1 MSARNTKS
9 CFSKHTMTVSSST
22 LTTGSAA
29 GLQQCANMVTL
40 AVRFAVSVAISLDG
54 LLLVLLSTISN
65 VVFAVPLLTVV
76 LASAS
81 VIAALTIDKIHEA
94 YTTFIALSQGS
105 IPTNGFMRAMKIAQQ
120 DITTSNSGY
129 LQAMSLRPGNTPYT
143 IGTPSH
149 RQITQASPVDVRNY
163 CTDRLALFAVQQ
175 NSSSNSSA
183 AKITTTKSDSC
194 NCPVDTSIRT
204 FGCNNCCPHG
214 TDGSAHVIL
223 HPSDLET
230 VVQNGWGELHP
241 HANTGSYYA
250 PSGAK
255 CYLPTTLVLI
265 YAPRTYPEVCTVM
278 KIVEAGSRYLAC
290 LEN

>member
-54 LLLVLLSTISN
+54 LLLVLLSTIAN
-65 VVFAVPLLTVV
+65 VVFAVPLLTVI

-81 VIAALTIDKIHEA
+81 VIAALTIDKIHQA
-94 YTTFIALSQGS
+94 YTTFMALSQGS

-120 DITTSNSGY
+120 GITTSNSGY
-129 LQAMSLRPGNTPYT
+129 LQALSLRPGNTPYT
-143 IGTPSH
+143 IGISSH

-163 CTDRLALFAVQQ
+163 CTNRVALFASQQ
-175 NSSSNSSA
+175 NSSA
-183 AKITTTKSDSC
+183 ATTTTAKSNSC
-194 NCPVDTSIRT
+194 NCPADTSIRT
-204 FGCNNCCPHG
+204 FGCNTCCPHG
-214 TDGSAHVIL
+214 IDGSAHVIL

-250 PSGAK
+250 LSGAK
-255 CYLPTTLVLI
+255 CYLPATLVLI
-265 YAPRTYPEVCTVM
+265 YAPRTYFEVCSVM

>member
-1 MSARNTKS
+1 
-9 CFSKHTMTVSSST
+9 
-22 LTTGSAA
+22 
-29 GLQQCANMVTL
+29 MVTL

-54 LLLVLLSTISN
+54 LLLVLLSTIAN
-65 VVFAVPLLTVV
+65 VVFAVPLLTVI

-81 VIAALTIDKIHEA
+81 VIAALTIDKIHQA
-94 YTTFIALSQGS
+94 YTTFMALSQGS

-120 DITTSNSGY
+120 GITTSNSGY
-129 LQAMSLRPGNTPYT
+129 LQALSLRPGNTPYT
-143 IGTPSH
+143 IGISSH

-163 CTDRLALFAVQQ
+163 CTNRVALFASQQ
-175 NSSSNSSA
+175 NSSA
-183 AKITTTKSDSC
+183 ATTTTAKSNSC
-194 NCPVDTSIRT
+194 NCPADTSIRT
-204 FGCNNCCPHG
+204 FGCNTCCPHG
-214 TDGSAHVIL
+214 IDGSAHVIL

-250 PSGAK
+250 LSGAK
-255 CYLPTTLVLI
+255 CYLPATLVLI
-265 YAPRTYPEVCTVM
+265 YAPRTYFEVCSVM